1 MQKLN
6 HTLYPMETDSP
17 EWRIAIV
24 TPNTEK
30 ACERKLTDWKQGQSL
45 AVETYV
51 PAQRE
56 LHEWPS
62 TGKRKWIDRVLCP
75 GLLFIRSTEKVRYT
89 IKAKCPYILHFLK
102 DRAKKGHA
110 QAVAPFAI
118 VPDNQMEAF
127 RRMVGDAAQTITID
141 ASRLHVGSRVRIKSG
156 SLKGLEGYLM
166 REPEKRTRF
175 CIKIDLLGYATMEID
190 AAHLEEVDPKP
201 TQSK

>member
-1 MQKLN
+1 
-6 HTLYPMETDSP
+6 METDSP

-102 DRAKKGHA
+102 DRARKGKE
-110 QAVAPFAI
+110 QTVAPFAV
-118 VPDNQMEAF
+118 VPEDQMEAF
-127 RRMVGDAAQTITID
+127 RRMVGDAETPITMD
-141 ASRLHVGSRVRIKSG
+141 TFQLHVGSRVRIKSG
-156 SLKGLEGYLM
+156 SLKGLEGCLI
-166 REPEKRTRF
+166 REPGKSLRF
-175 CIKIDLLGYATMEID
+175 CMRIDLLGYATMEID

>member
-1 MQKLN
+1 MENNSLN
-6 HTLYPMETDSP
+6 WY
-17 EWRIAIV
+17 IAIV

-30 ACERKLTDWKQGQSL
+30 AHEQKLADWAKRKSSM
-45 AVETYV
+45 VETYV
-51 PAQRE
+51 PSQRE

-62 TGKRKWIDRVLCP
+62 ISKRKWIDRVICP
-75 GLLFIRSTEKVRYT
+75 GFLFIRTTEKIRYA
-89 IKAKCPYILHFLK
+89 IKAECPYILHFLK
-102 DRAKKGHA
+102 DRARKGKE

-190 AAHLEEVDPKP
+190 AALLEEVDPKP
-201 TQSK
+201 DQSK